1 MILLLQNLD
10 KRYKKK
16 RQMFSG
22 AYINLSSWIFAI
34 KMFKIHM
41 VFGIGSASD
50 AYTSLI
56 QSALSNSEM
65 VHKAVSENVK

>member
-1 MILLLQNLD
+1 
-10 KRYKKK
+10 
-16 RQMFSG
+16 MFSG